1 MKDTD
6 PRDTFFAFASWRAGG
21 VKIRT
26 GDVRR
31 NAPRAS
37 APHPPAVALCFDDC
51 LTCTSIPRM
60 KRRTQFSRFSRRD
73 ESASRSRVASNLARD
88 ALGDD
93 RTPG

>member
-60 KRRTQFSRFSRRD
+60 KRRTQFSRFSRF
-73 ESASRSRVASNLARD
+73 SRREREPLSSRVEPRARR
-88 ALGDD
+88 A
-93 RTPG
+93 RR